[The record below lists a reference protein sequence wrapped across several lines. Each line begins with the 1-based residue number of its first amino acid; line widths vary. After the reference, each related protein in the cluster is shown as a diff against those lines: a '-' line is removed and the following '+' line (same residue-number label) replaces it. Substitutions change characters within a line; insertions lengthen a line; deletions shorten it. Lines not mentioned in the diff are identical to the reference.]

1 VGVSWHLNGIGTDP
15 DSSSMVLFFV
25 AFSMNWYSSGATLQE
40 LIAVGVVT
48 LFVFVMIAVSIMRTK
63 ERHHWLPMALELLSD
78 LAYIFKRV
86 IGIARARRD
95 DDISLT
101 RIGPSEANAVAD
113 DPMGSTA
120 HLTAVPTRP
129 TASGYSLHP
138 SNDGHST
145 LPSQYPCPSSRHLV
159 GTWTA
164 PEVQPTGEARYEPEP
179 DHPSL
184 AVNEPLHSIPTKA
197 VIPSDHNQQTLAV
210 VTDSG
215 AAISEP
221 DPLRAEE
228 RDGLAHIV
236 KNPQEFNVPRVREST
251 TSPPI
256 IVARGATG
264 EAFYPAPQAAKRTRR
279 NLEEPRDK

>member
-1 VGVSWHLNGIGTDP
+1 
-15 DSSSMVLFFV
+15 MVLFFV
-25 AFSMNWYSSGATLQE
+25 AFSMTWYSSGATLQE

-48 LFVFVMIAVSIMRTK
+48 LFVFMMIAVSIMRTK
-63 ERHHWLPMALELLSD
+63 ERHHWWPMTVELLSD
-78 LAYIFKRV
+78 LAHVFKRV

-95 DDISLT
+95 DISLT
-101 RIGPSEANAVAD
+101 RIGPSEANTVAD

-129 TASGYSLHP
+129 TASGYSLRP
-138 SNDGHST
+138 SNDGHSI
-145 LPSQYPCPSSRHLV
+145 LPSQYPYPSSSYLV
-159 GTWTA
+159 GTGTA
-164 PEVQPTGEARYEPEP
+164 PEVQPTGEVHYEPERG
-179 DHPSL
+179 HPSL
-184 AVNEPLHSIPTKA
+184 AVNEQLHSIPTKA
-197 VIPSDHNQQTLAV
+197 VILSDHNQQTSAV

-215 AAISEP
+215 TTISEP

-279 NLEEPRDK
+279 NLEEPRVK